1 MVAPDDDEISRTSNC
16 AIRWLQWS
24 PFRGSPS
31 LAAAKGNDSKIS
43 YGLNLRKTT
52 EWNETEGDDQASCS
66 KSKPPGTE
74 VTRSA
79 PGKDVLLQKLKSDL
93 RRLPDDQGMEEF
105 ADGPV
110 EAFAVALLAG
120 YGWYLGRG
128 IGKNA
133 KEDVKVL
140 ERQKW
145 TRRHGIGFVRIVG
158 GRDAEGE
165 DSRRGSQSSMGQIS
179 WLTSH
184 IRVRIISKDLKG
196 GRLYLKKGVVVDVE
210 DRFLYCLVNIKG
222 SLGVLW
228 SGIWTE
234 KLVLFKMQILT
245 PCLMSALNKLQSTLG
260 IQATLVID
268 SCAAVSLE
276 KQFCPLDQYV
286 FRTMILL
293 LSHTS

>member
-16 AIRWLQWS
+16 AIRWLQCLKVE
-24 PFRGSPS
+24 SPS
-31 LAAAKGNDSKIS
+31 LAAAKGNDLKIS
-43 YGLNLRKTT
+43 DGLNLRKITKR
-52 EWNETEGDDQASCS
+52 NDTEGDNQANCS

-145 TRRHGIGFVRIVG
+145 TRRHGIGFVRIVR

-165 DSRRGSQSSMGQIS
+165 DSRRGSQSSTGQIS
-179 WLTSH
+179 WRTSH

-222 SLGVLW
+222 VFGSLVERDLDREIGVVQDADTHALLNVRL
-228 SGIWTE
+228 G
-234 KLVLFKMQILT
+234 QIAEYIGD
-245 PCLMSALNKLQSTLG
+245 PSYLG
-260 IQATLVID
+260 
-268 SCAAVSLE
+268 
-276 KQFCPLDQYV
+276 Y
-286 FRTMILL
+286 
-293 LSHTS
+293 